1 MKALFFVQYD
11 DFELRTA
18 STIHRVVPDLNLCV
32 HVLTVIFVYDI
43 IVKLIGTISEA
54 PSGSALPMP
63 EYDPHFAYIERNDR
77 NYEVDVTE

>member
-1 MKALFFVQYD
+1 MGGLFFVQYD
-11 DFELRTA
+11 DFEPRTA
-18 STIHRVVPDLNLCV
+18 STARRASHRNLCV

-43 IVKLIGTISEA
+43 IVKLIGTISET
-54 PSGSALPMP
+54 PSGGALPMP